1 MFISYIWCM
10 VFPLLDEYH
19 AHRLVTGLAEGVEE
33 IPVAR
38 CFPLEYN
45 LDLQRGGQHCSFFI
59 LFINYLLFS

>member
-1 MFISYIWCM
+1 M

-45 LDLQRGGQHCSFFI
+45 LDLQRGGQHCSF
-59 LFINYLLFS
+59 LYSL

>member
-1 MFISYIWCM
+1 M
-10 VFPLLDEYH
+10 VSPLLDEYH

-45 LDLQRGGQHCSFFI
+45 LDLQCGGQHFCSFYTVYI
-59 LFINYLLFS
+59 IIMHRAVNMH